1 MKRDTGLRD
10 RVIVKDSAA
19 IKRAMR
25 RRGFTYR
32 YVAFQIGVSPATVSR
47 IANEDGRPVNER
59 AAQKLLR
66 LLDRD
71 FEDLFDEGV
80 FHVTRD
86 YARRNRAA

>member
-1 MKRDTGLRD
+1 MNRDTGLRD
-10 RVIVKDSAA
+10 RVVTKDAAA
-19 IKRAMR
+19 IKRALK
-25 RRGFTYR
+25 RRGFSYR
-32 YVAFQIGVSPATVSR
+32 YTAFQIGVSPATVSR
-47 IANEDGRPVNER
+47 IVNENGRPVSEM

-71 FEDLFDEGV
+71 FDDFFDEDV

>member
-71 FEDLFDEGV
+71 FEDLFDEDV
-80 FHVTRD
+80 LHVTRD